1 MNFALMVS
9 VTCWMWTT
17 NHWVGP
23 PASFISCNSPRD
35 KVKLGIA
42 YLVECLLLGNI
53 DKKLINIDTLRL
65 VTDVESFN
73 KVAWGKKGFECLLPY
88 LVEFRELSPDKQA
101 SQLGEFY
108 IVL

>member
-1 MNFALMVS
+1 MQQSL
-9 VTCWMWTT
+9 
-17 NHWVGP
+17 GQ
-23 PASFISCNSPRD
+23 
-35 KVKLGIA
+35 VKLGIA

-65 VTDVESFN
+65 VMDVESFN

-88 LVEFRELSPDKQA
+88 LVEFRELSPNKQA